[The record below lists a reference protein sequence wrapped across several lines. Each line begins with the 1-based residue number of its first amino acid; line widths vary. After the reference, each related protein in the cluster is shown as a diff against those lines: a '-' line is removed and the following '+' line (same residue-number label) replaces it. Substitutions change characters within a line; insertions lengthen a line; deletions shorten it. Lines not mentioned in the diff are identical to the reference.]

1 MNIVLDYIERE
12 QKGRITGNPELPQS
26 IWVRV
31 TGLASRVQ
39 PNAAIVGR
47 TLELDWSALL
57 SMAARLSDLR
67 KQFGFQIEYS
77 ESARHQLVRFREEYV
92 ALRRT
97 ATPQADLTENS
108 VQQRL
113 EALGFGRELKI
124 PQRRDVVRM
133 VSQKN
138 GANFSVPGAGKTTVA
153 FAVHLLTRTPE
164 THLLVVAPKNAFSA
178 WDEVVAET
186 LIPTHAEADLTPF
199 MRLEGGAE
207 AIRSA
212 LRDEPRRAIISYDQ
226 IIRVTDVVADFMRMH
241 RVHMIVDE
249 SHRMKA
255 GEFSQRGAVLLSLA
269 HLPVRRDILSGTP
282 VPNILADITP
292 QIDFLWPGQGI
303 GRRVLE
309 SEHPSEILRPLY
321 VRTIKHELALPPV
334 IRRYRPV
341 EMSPAQLALYSLVR
355 EAVLQR
361 MVGVATNA
369 NIDLSAART
378 AVVRLLQISSN
389 PILAVRAM
397 TSQQL
402 DNFLHNDETLDA
414 VFTRIVEERDSPKM
428 LEAVRLAREILSS
441 DQNARVVIWSSF
453 RENVERIA
461 ELLLDFGAAYI
472 HGDVPVGSADDPNTR
487 EGRIKRFHA
496 SDLSCRVMSANPAAC
511 SEGIS
516 LHRVCHH
523 AIYVDRTY
531 NAAHYLQSV
540 DRIHRLGLPEGT
552 ETFVYVIESI
562 APGVVGAIDYS
573 VRRRMIT
580 KLNMMATALEDM
592 DLRQLALDEQEGDEP
607 IDYDI
612 TLDDIVDLISE
623 LSGSASA
630 PGEE

>member
-47 TLELDWSALL
+47 TLELDWTALL

-77 ESARHQLVRFREEYV
+77 ESARHQLARFREEYV

-97 ATPQADLTENS
+97 ATPQADLAENS
-108 VQQRL
+108 VQERL
-113 EALGFGRELKI
+113 EAFGFGRELKI
-124 PQRRDVVRM
+124 PQRRDVVHM

-178 WDEVVAET
+178 WDEVVVET
-186 LIPTHAEADLTPF
+186 LVPTHAEADLTPF
-199 MRLEGGAE
+199 IRLEGGAE

-282 VPNILADITP
+282 VPNTLDDITP

-309 SEHPSEILRPLY
+309 SDHPSEILRPLY
-321 VRTIKHELALPPV
+321 VRTTKHELALPPV

-341 EMSPAQLALYSLVR
+341 EMSHAQLALYSLVR

-361 MVGVATNA
+361 IVGVAPNA

-428 LEAVRLAREILSS
+428 LEAARLAREILSS

-461 ELLLDFGAAYI
+461 ELLLDFGATYI

-496 SDLSCRVMSANPAAC
+496 PDLSCRVLSANPAAC